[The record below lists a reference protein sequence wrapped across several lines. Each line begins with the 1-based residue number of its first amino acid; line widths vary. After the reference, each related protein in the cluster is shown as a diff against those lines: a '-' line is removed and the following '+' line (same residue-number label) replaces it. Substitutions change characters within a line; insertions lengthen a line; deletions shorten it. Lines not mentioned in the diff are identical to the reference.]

1 MEITATALIGN
12 PWFEITKDILQ
23 GFLDSIRADIFI
35 SHVWNSTKG
44 INTMKKLFKHNM
56 RLHILPLLLVDC
68 IYYLFDMQFHT
79 ILRYINYPI
88 MLFSIFIHTII
99 YIEFANAF
107 NSVNGI
113 KKIKS
118 TKQEGTFVDTITI
131 TIMMAIYQ
139 LVVYFSTA
147 VVNFIFEDKFYLFG
161 LFLTFGILTIYH
173 SLYSYNNLWQK
184 IDLDISRRVNVHEI
198 RWAYFLG
205 YGLIA
210 TIVYIYTTNAYILA
224 IYNMYMA
231 MLLSIPLLQ
240 PFDFNF
246 YFVDKPIYF
255 KINLT
260 VFSYIIGWIFRI
272 SKKII
277 EIST

>member
-1 MEITATALIGN
+1 MEII
-12 PWFEITKDILQ
+12 KDIFS
-23 GFLDSIRADIFI
+23 GFIDSIRADTFI
-35 SHVWNSTKG
+35 SHISNSTKG
-44 INTMKKLFKHNM
+44 INIIKKLFKHNL
-56 RLHILPLLLVDC
+56 RLHILPLFFVDC
-68 IYYLFDMQFHT
+68 IYYFFGISLHT
-79 ILRYINYPI
+79 VLRYINYPI

-107 NSVNGI
+107 NSINGS

-118 TKQEGTFVDTITI
+118 TKQDGTFVDTITI
-131 TIMMAIYQ
+131 TIMMGIYQ
-139 LVVYFSTA
+139 LVVYCSTA
-147 VVNFIFEDKFYLFG
+147 VVNFVFADSFYLFG

-184 IDLDISRRVNVHEI
+184 INLDISRRVNVHEI

-210 TIVYIYTTNAYILA
+210 TVVYTYTTNAYILA
-224 IYNMYMA
+224 IYNIYMA
-231 MLLSIPLLQ
+231 MLLSIPLLL
-240 PFDFNF
+240 PFDFDF
-246 YFVDKPIYF
+246 YFITIPTYF

-277 EIST
+277 EFTT